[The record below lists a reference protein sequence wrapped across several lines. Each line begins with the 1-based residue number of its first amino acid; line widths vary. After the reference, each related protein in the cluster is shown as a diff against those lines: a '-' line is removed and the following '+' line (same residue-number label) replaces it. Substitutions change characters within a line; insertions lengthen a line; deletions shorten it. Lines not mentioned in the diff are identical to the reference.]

1 MRIPK
6 YYEVKSQ
13 VLDLIADLP
22 AGAAVPTERE
32 LAQRYAT
39 SRTTVRQAIAD
50 LVIEGRLERA
60 QGRGTF
66 VADPPLMQIRQ
77 LTSFTLD
84 TRDEGR
90 QAGSIVLDISESV
103 AGDDVARHLEIGPG
117 SPMVRVERLRTAGAE
132 RTAHEVAHLPGPLDG
147 LPDRLGD
154 GDSLYRTLSEVYGIE
169 LAGVQ
174 DYIETRLADP
184 REAELLGVDP
194 GLPLLVIHRTGWD
207 ATGKVV
213 EWTRSL
219 FRGDRYHFVAG
230 ERPERPGRRA
240 AAG

>member
-1 MRIPK
+1 MKVPK
-6 YYEVKSQ
+6 YFRVKGQ

-22 AGAAVPTERE
+22 VGSPVPTERE
-32 LAQRYAT
+32 LAQQYGT

-90 QAGSIVLDISESV
+90 QAGSIVLDISDLV
-103 AGDDVARHLEIGPG
+103 ADADLATRLETAPG
-117 SPMVRVERLRTAGAE
+117 TPAVRVERLRTAGSE
-132 RTAHEVAHLPGPLDG
+132 RTAHEVAHLPGPLAGLADHLRDG
-147 LPDRLGD
+147 G
-154 GDSLYRTLSEVYGIE
+154 SLYRTLREVYGIK

-207 ATGKVV
+207 ADGAVV

-219 FRGDRYHFVAG
+219 FRGDRYHFIAG
-230 ERPERPGRRA
+230 ERPR
-240 AAG
+240 